1 MSETEPKY
9 YTKSEVNRMLEVV
22 EREKR
27 ELFSEYEQMQK
38 ENDYL
43 RKTNDLILQ
52 VASISSEMNTFLL
65 KEIQALRN

>member
-9 YTKSEVNRMLEVV
+9 YTKSEANRMLEAV

-52 VASISSEMNTFLL
+52 LASISSEMNTFLL